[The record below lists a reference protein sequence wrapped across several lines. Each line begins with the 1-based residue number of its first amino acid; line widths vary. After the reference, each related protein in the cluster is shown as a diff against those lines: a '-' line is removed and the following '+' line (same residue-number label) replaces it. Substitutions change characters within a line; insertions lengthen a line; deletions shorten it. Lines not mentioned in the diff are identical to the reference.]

1 MTFWNQRCSSRRGQH
16 LHIRESYPVHRK
28 RELPP
33 LSRSSRGSAQ
43 LLGHSNLAPS
53 KQTFK
58 KSVIR
63 RVHPA
68 IWRTHSI
75 WAWNI
80 LFHKSLFPAPPL
92 QSHVQT
98 IWTAH
103 KAEDNF
109 RAFPRAWMEAFQ
121 SFLSVKSDALFLYTC
136 KKMKSVSIP
145 FYLQNEMEKHQS
157 LTQPCCRFLERKLP
171 TLEEEWGGRG
181 NRNTPKGESKSG
193 LLTPEKPLCAWSHI
207 HKHTWGWRAEL
218 RNKTTVISGFVLTAG
233 CDVVLSSRP
242 LQEQMLERPSVCV
255 IFLSALSRRPSFS

>member
-80 LFHKSLFPAPPL
+80 LFHKSLFPALPL
-92 QSHVQT
+92 FSHTYKQSGQPIRQRIILGLSPGPGWKLSNHFFLWSQMHCFFIHVKRWNQ
-98 IWTAH
+98 
-103 KAEDNF
+103 
-109 RAFPRAWMEAFQ
+109 
-121 SFLSVKSDALFLYTC
+121 FLFHSICRMRWKNI
-136 KKMKSVSIP
+136 KVSHSP
-145 FYLQNEMEKHQS
+145 VADS
-157 LTQPCCRFLERKLP
+157 
-171 TLEEEWGGRG
+171 
-181 NRNTPKGESKSG
+181 
-193 LLTPEKPLCAWSHI
+193 
-207 HKHTWGWRAEL
+207 
-218 RNKTTVISGFVLTAG
+218 
-233 CDVVLSSRP
+233 
-242 LQEQMLERPSVCV
+242 
-255 IFLSALSRRPSFS
+255 